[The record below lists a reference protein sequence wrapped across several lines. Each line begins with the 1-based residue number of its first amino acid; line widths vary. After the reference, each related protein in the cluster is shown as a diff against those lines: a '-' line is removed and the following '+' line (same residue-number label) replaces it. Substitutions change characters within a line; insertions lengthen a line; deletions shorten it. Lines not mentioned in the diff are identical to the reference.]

1 MEYFDV
7 YDKEGN
13 KTGKTIERGTPLKD
27 HEYIKIIHVWIEHSN
42 GDYLIQ
48 KRAKKD
54 DAIPHQWAI
63 TTGAVIQGETE
74 QDAAIREIHEELG
87 LTFKKED
94 LSHSATFTSRRL
106 HFHTITTVF
115 HIHKDVDLND
125 ITIDPTEV
133 LAVRYESLDNIRS
146 MIHNNTFWD
155 YPFLLQIPD
164 YFKVLERS

>member
-7 YDKEGN
+7 YDKDGN
-13 KTGKTIERGTPLKD
+13 KTGKTIERGTPLKA

-42 GDYLIQ
+42 GEYLIQ

-63 TTGAVIQGETE
+63 TTGAVTQGETAHE
-74 QDAAIREIHEELG
+74 AALRELHEELG
-87 LTFKKED
+87 ITFKKND
-94 LSHSATFTSRRL
+94 LTVLDTFTSRRL
-106 HFHTITTVF
+106 EFHTITTVF
-115 HIHKDVDLND
+115 HIQKDVDLNA
-125 ITIDPTEV
+125 ITIDPKEV
-133 LAVRYESLDNIRS
+133 LAVRYESLDNIQT

-155 YPFLLQIPD
+155 YPFLLRIPD